1 MCRGRHEEAEIVWDN
16 DGHDHGG
23 GGQEDDEGKLSVAL
37 FMMTM
42 SKKIW
47 INISLMMKMKNK
59 IMKKRNKMMNTK
71 NKMKKRKNKMMK
83 NEAIDE
89 KRNVMF

>member
-47 INISLMMKMKNK
+47 INISLMM
-59 IMKKRNKMMNTK
+59 IMKTMIKTGHQ
-71 NKMKKRKNKMMK
+71 
-83 NEAIDE
+83 NEKLGSDVE
-89 KRNVMF
+89 QENYDNDQVNDYNQ

>member
-1 MCRGRHEEAEIVWDN
+1 MSTILQEHEGESHMCRGRHEEAEIVWDN

-47 INISLMMKMKNK
+47 INISLMM
-59 IMKKRNKMMNTK
+59 IMKTMIKTGH
-71 NKMKKRKNKMMK
+71 
-83 NEAIDE
+83 
-89 KRNVMF
+89 